1 MNRRPTAV
9 LLAAFLTACLLA
21 AAPPAGQAPGGDD
34 WKYDV
39 IHLKTGETLSGLI
52 MDQDARHLVLRKIVR
67 KPGAATLIFSD
78 DIRRSEI
85 DHIDALDDEDRAR
98 LTKRVEALIREREE
112 LSEQL
117 KQLDP
122 DASAGQLASDDGL
135 VLKPTPWVADPKVQ
149 ALAYQS
155 TYFRLVSDARPELVR
170 LAAVHLEQIYAAY
183 VHLLPPRVAAPRPT
197 TILLTHSLN
206 DYRALVARRGR
217 NLFNPAYFDPAKNE
231 IVCASDL
238 QRLADDLERV
248 RREADKAFADLKD
261 REKDLARAFNGR
273 VPPDQLAP
281 IRDARKKV
289 KAIMARNEEAFA
301 AARRRLLQR
310 LYHEA
315 FHAYLFNC
323 VYTPADGAAPRWLNE
338 GLAQIFETAIVEV
351 GELRVGRPDPGRLEA
366 VHAALAKGTLLPTA
380 DLLRADYKQF
390 QVVHATE
397 REASDRNYLAS
408 WALAFDLAFNR
419 KLLGTKALDDYVRAL
434 KRGVDRLEAFRD
446 LVGEPLAKFE
456 KEHLEY
462 LKNLRSE

>member
-1 MNRRPTAV
+1 MNRRPPAVLVAAVLTAS
-9 LLAAFLTACLLA
+9 LLAAT
-21 AAPPAGQAPGGDD
+21 PPADQAPGGDD

-39 IHLKTGETLSGLI
+39 VHLKTGDTLSGLI
-52 MDQDARHLVLRKIVR
+52 MEQDARHVVLRKIVR

-78 DIRRSEI
+78 DVQRSEI
-85 DHIDALDDEDRAR
+85 DHIDPLNDDDRDQLA
-98 LTKRVEALIREREE
+98 KRVQALIREREA
-112 LSEQL
+112 LADQL
-117 KQLDP
+117 KRLDP

-135 VLKPTPWVADPKVQ
+135 ELKPTPWVADPKVQ

-155 TYFRLVSDARPELVR
+155 TYFRLVSDARPEVVR
-170 LAAVHLEQIYAAY
+170 LAAIHLEQIYAAY

-197 TILLTHSLN
+197 TILLTQSLN
-206 DYRALVARRGR
+206 DYRALVAQQGR
-217 NLFNPAYFDPAKNE
+217 NLFNPAYFDPAKNQ

-238 QRLADDLERV
+238 QRLADALEHV

-261 REKDLARAFNGR
+261 KEKELAQAFGGR

-281 IRDARKKV
+281 VLDARKKV
-289 KAIMARNEEAFA
+289 KAIMTQNEEAFA
-301 AARRRLLQR
+301 RARRRLLQR

-315 FHAYLFNC
+315 FHAYLSNC
-323 VYTPADGAAPRWLNE
+323 VYTPADGEAPRWLNE

-351 GELRVGRPDPGRLEA
+351 GELRVGRPDPDRLAA

-390 QVVHATE
+390 QVAHASE
-397 REASDRNYLAS
+397 REASDQYYLAS

-419 KLLGTKALDDYVRAL
+419 KLLGTKALDEYVHAL
-434 KRGVDRLEAFRD
+434 KRGTDRLEAFRD
-446 LVGEPLAKFE
+446 LVGEPLTDFE
-456 KEHLEY
+456 KKHLEY